1 MDSTRPQSATSNN
14 TSPGSLVYHRA
25 QDWNGGVGL
34 GSSYT
39 WNQDGQPIEPY
50 IMSGSASQFHQN
62 NELVYNAM
70 AAQNT
75 TVKEF
80 GPYGGSSSWI
90 ASKFNRLPGGVD
102 VDAGTSASPKSYL
115 SDDLED
121 TYSPGSL
128 PDQTSPVPNW
138 NSYPQSAQAGPYHA
152 LKTESPTDVGFNGL
166 PRMDAMPAAFVR
178 TPFQHDQQ
186 SSSTYSYVYDGSGA
200 DDPWC
205 DTNYPHGPSMSTF
218 AARNAESY
226 NVHSASNTSASS
238 AQDDNSIQSHQTVPS
253 ATLPIHN
260 QPQIRFQ
267 MSTSAANLQ
276 AQRAYNDNLLIEGK
290 KNGLTYKDIRKKWKG
305 VPPKESTMRG
315 RHRSL
320 TKARKDR
327 VRKPVWT
334 SNDVSRLRS
343 L

>member
-1 MDSTRPQSATSNN
+1 M
-14 TSPGSLVYHRA
+14 
-25 QDWNGGVGL
+25 
-34 GSSYT
+34 
-39 WNQDGQPIEPY
+39 
-50 IMSGSASQFHQN
+50 SASQFHRN
-62 NELVYNAM
+62 NGLVYNAM

-80 GPYGGSSSWI
+80 GTYDGS
-90 ASKFNRLPGGVD
+90 ASCTSPKFNGLPGGVD
-102 VDAGTSASPKSYL
+102 VDASTSVSPKSYL

-128 PDQTSPVPNW
+128 PGQTSPVPHW
-138 NSYPQSAQAGPYHA
+138 QSYPQSVQPESYHVF
-152 LKTESPTDVGFNGL
+152 KTESPTDVELNGL
-166 PRMDAMPAAFVR
+166 PRMDAMPAPLTR
-178 TPFQHDQQ
+178 TPFQHGQQ
-186 SSSTYSYVYDGSGA
+186 SSSKYSYLYDSSGA
-200 DDPWC
+200 DAPWYH
-205 DTNYPHGPSMSTF
+205 TNYPHGPSMSTF
-218 AARNAESY
+218 AVHNAESY

-238 AQDDNSIQSHQTVPS
+238 AQGDNSIQSHQTASYP
-253 ATLPIHN
+253 TLPTHN
-260 QPQIRFQ
+260 QPQVRFQ
-267 MSTSAANLQ
+267 TSTSAANLQ

-290 KNGLTYKDIRKKWKG
+290 KKGLTYKDIRKKWKG

-334 SNDVSRLRS
+334 ANDVSQLPS